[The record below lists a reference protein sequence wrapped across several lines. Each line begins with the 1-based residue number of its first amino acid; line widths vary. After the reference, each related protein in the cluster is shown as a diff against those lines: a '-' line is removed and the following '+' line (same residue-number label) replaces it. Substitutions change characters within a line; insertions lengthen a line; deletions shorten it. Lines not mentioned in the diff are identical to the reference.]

1 MTLPAPGVIAL
12 VEEIVRTARDGS
24 GRRSAALAHVVA
36 EPGDGVAAEVEA
48 TPILISSRRP
58 AAPRGDEPR
67 SAPES
72 SSAAGAR
79 DAASTIRRVIGGIM
93 ALLSTQPITWAA
105 TLLLTISLPRYLD
118 ARSFGE
124 LGIAV
129 ATGTILGTV
138 VNLGMSTVLTRS
150 VASQQTGV
158 AALVTTSLVMVLGL
172 GISVSAL
179 TAIFGLW
186 SGVLVVSAPLLQL
199 ALLGM
204 IVTQAQALIF
214 AVLAGQHRLSLFAWS
229 NAALSLFTA
238 LLTVAVL
245 MLGGGGEGTLVVSLV
260 VTTVTAVL
268 LWRRLE
274 VPLDLGGVSWSGT
287 VSLAK
292 SGLPFVVWDLLLHIR
307 GNLDSIVLG
316 RLLSVEAVGWWNAA
330 GRIAAIPVFVPVLVV
345 TPLLPA
351 LSSLVRDRET
361 MTRTLRRAFELTVIV
376 TTGISAAIAAFA
388 PIVPTTLGW
397 SEDYAVAVPIMQIM
411 APLLILVSISMVLGS
426 ALIALERERCWLLVN
441 LAATTVQYVVLFT
454 VIPWTEARF
463 GNGMVGAAVGRI
475 GAELVMVTGALILL
489 PRGMIGW
496 STGFFVARV
505 ALAGVVAGAAVLSVL
520 ELSMFLA
527 GAVGLIVYPAGLLLV
542 RAVRPADLVSVVAAT
557 KEAFRRRRTRSAADH
572 AVERSDATV
581 VRP

>member
-1 MTLPAPGVIAL
+1 
-12 VEEIVRTARDGS
+12 
-24 GRRSAALAHVVA
+24 
-36 EPGDGVAAEVEA
+36 
-48 TPILISSRRP
+48 
-58 AAPRGDEPR
+58 
-67 SAPES
+67 
-72 SSAAGAR
+72 
-79 DAASTIRRVIGGIM
+79 M

-138 VNLGMSTVLTRS
+138 VNLGMSTVLTRG
-150 VASQQTGV
+150 VASRQTGV

-292 SGLPFVVWDLLLHIR
+292 SGLPFVAWDLLLHIR

-376 TTGISAAIAAFA
+376 TTGISAAI
-388 PIVPTTLGW
+388 
-397 SEDYAVAVPIMQIM
+397 
-411 APLLILVSISMVLGS
+411 
-426 ALIALERERCWLLVN
+426 
-441 LAATTVQYVVLFT
+441 
-454 VIPWTEARF
+454 
-463 GNGMVGAAVGRI
+463 
-475 GAELVMVTGALILL
+475 
-489 PRGMIGW
+489 
-496 STGFFVARV
+496 
-505 ALAGVVAGAAVLSVL
+505 
-520 ELSMFLA
+520 
-527 GAVGLIVYPAGLLLV
+527 
-542 RAVRPADLVSVVAAT
+542 
-557 KEAFRRRRTRSAADH
+557 
-572 AVERSDATV
+572 
-581 VRP
+581 